1 MSPNSDDSSVSY
13 SVGSTEFT
21 SIQTRCVG
29 ASDRSG
35 NMDTTPYPPTS
46 KSINSSKDMSFQS
59 SPRKLVTSSIDTT
72 SFVSSTSKSYKSP
85 SPLHQK
91 PNGIV
96 MSKMN
101 QILVAQQDNINDAL
115 ADMNERYKYHIAAWK
130 IYYFITF
137 IRVKKLKKL
146 NIKLLNTNNYNSS
159 LLDKCTK
166 KTKLLS
172 LTIQHQSEEMEKL
185 KQDKEDLQEELA
197 LEREKYDK
205 SVDEMTSNYQNVV
218 TELTSNF
225 DVKVEE
231 LSLLQSFQNK
241 HKDDMQ
247 TLVEVNSKLKYE
259 LEVTKDA
266 CKDLV
271 LEMAQLKSEMELLN
285 QRNNITLQQV
295 QDLESIILKQ
305 TELVDQLTASLSN
318 QKNDAEERVSKYE
331 EHIEILDKR
340 LAEAASNE
348 GELHNEIAQLKAEIS
363 ELKSNV
369 NQSRINHDRINN
381 EKALVNNAMAVMV
394 ETMNEQKSK
403 LEQSS
408 KTIQK
413 LKDEIKY
420 LSKSKRKS
428 SNMSGVREND
438 RDEYQDNTTEE
449 YYENKSSYIA
459 DGEYENSGTIIP
471 DFADDVD
478 RVAWNIVNNSNKES
492 DEIIENNEVDEE
504 KNSINSLD
512 IKKNSNNSKDE
523 GRSSKRDSS
532 VERDRGRSGNYSKDD
547 SKSGR
552 RDSSDRSRSSR
563 DDNRRSSNRRDSSDR
578 SRSSR
583 DDGKDD
589 NRSSSNK
596 RDSSNDR
603 DRDRDREKNRKS
615 SASSNPDSSQHRSA
629 SLTPSKYKTEEMIA
643 IPDTSTNLE
652 ME

>member
-1 MSPNSDDSSVSY
+1 
-13 SVGSTEFT
+13 
-21 SIQTRCVG
+21 
-29 ASDRSG
+29 
-35 NMDTTPYPPTS
+35 MDTNPYPPAS
-46 KSINSSKDMSFQS
+46 KSINSSKDLSFQS

-72 SFVSSTSKSYKSP
+72 SFVSSTSKSYKSL

-101 QILVAQQDNINDAL
+101 QIFVAQQDNINDAL
-115 ADMNERYKYHIAAWK
+115 ADMNDRYKYHIAAWK

-271 LEMAQLKSEMELLN
+271 LEMAQLKSEMELLH
-285 QRNNITLQQV
+285 QRNNIALQQV

-305 TELVDQLTASLSN
+305 TELVEQLTASLSN
-318 QKNDAEERVSKYE
+318 QKNYAEERVGKYE

-348 GELHNEIAQLKAEIS
+348 GELHHEIAQLKAEIS
-363 ELKSNV
+363 ELKRNV
-369 NQSRINHDRINN
+369 NPVSYTHLTLPTKRI
-381 EKALVNNAMAVMV
+381 V
-394 ETMNEQKSK
+394 
-403 LEQSS
+403 
-408 KTIQK
+408 
-413 LKDEIKY
+413 
-420 LSKSKRKS
+420 
-428 SNMSGVREND
+428 
-438 RDEYQDNTTEE
+438 
-449 YYENKSSYIA
+449 
-459 DGEYENSGTIIP
+459 
-471 DFADDVD
+471 
-478 RVAWNIVNNSNKES
+478 
-492 DEIIENNEVDEE
+492 
-504 KNSINSLD
+504 
-512 IKKNSNNSKDE
+512 
-523 GRSSKRDSS
+523 
-532 VERDRGRSGNYSKDD
+532 
-547 SKSGR
+547 
-552 RDSSDRSRSSR
+552 
-563 DDNRRSSNRRDSSDR
+563 
-578 SRSSR
+578 
-583 DDGKDD
+583 
-589 NRSSSNK
+589 
-596 RDSSNDR
+596 
-603 DRDRDREKNRKS
+603 
-615 SASSNPDSSQHRSA
+615 
-629 SLTPSKYKTEEMIA
+629 
-643 IPDTSTNLE
+643 
-652 ME
+652 